1 MLFSIFFTINVGIG
15 TYFIYS
21 HCYLK
26 KDVSRVKFNT
36 RTQTTIQLLNLSMG
50 EVEQIKIK
58 YQTYFLY
65 NDMINL
71 KDFELNLL
79 KIDKKYYKEI
89 NNFYNGYITIL
100 KNDDFESI
108 YHVNSLYLRIN
119 HASGYIEEQSGNK

>member
-1 MLFSIFFTINVGIG
+1 
-15 TYFIYS
+15 
-21 HCYLK
+21 
-26 KDVSRVKFNT
+26 
-36 RTQTTIQLLNLSMG
+36 MG
-50 EVEQIKIK
+50 EVEQIKCK

-119 HASGYIEEQSGNK
+119 HASGYIEKQSGNK

>member
-1 MLFSIFFTINVGIG
+1 
-15 TYFIYS
+15 
-21 HCYLK
+21 
-26 KDVSRVKFNT
+26 
-36 RTQTTIQLLNLSMG
+36 MG

-89 NNFYNGYITIL
+89 NNFCNGYITIL

>member
-1 MLFSIFFTINVGIG
+1 
-15 TYFIYS
+15 
-21 HCYLK
+21 
-26 KDVSRVKFNT
+26 
-36 RTQTTIQLLNLSMG
+36 MG

-119 HASGYIEEQSGNK
+119 QVDILKNKAAINN

>member
-1 MLFSIFFTINVGIG
+1 
-15 TYFIYS
+15 
-21 HCYLK
+21 
-26 KDVSRVKFNT
+26 
-36 RTQTTIQLLNLSMG
+36 MG
-50 EVEQIKIK
+50 EVKQIKIK

>member
-1 MLFSIFFTINVGIG
+1 
-15 TYFIYS
+15 
-21 HCYLK
+21 
-26 KDVSRVKFNT
+26 
-36 RTQTTIQLLNLSMG
+36 MG

>member
-1 MLFSIFFTINVGIG
+1 
-15 TYFIYS
+15 
-21 HCYLK
+21 
-26 KDVSRVKFNT
+26 
-36 RTQTTIQLLNLSMG
+36 MG

-71 KDFELNLL
+71 KDFELDLL

>member
-1 MLFSIFFTINVGIG
+1 
-15 TYFIYS
+15 
-21 HCYLK
+21 
-26 KDVSRVKFNT
+26 
-36 RTQTTIQLLNLSMG
+36 MG

-100 KNDDFESI
+100 KDDDFESI

>member
-1 MLFSIFFTINVGIG
+1 
-15 TYFIYS
+15 
-21 HCYLK
+21 
-26 KDVSRVKFNT
+26 
-36 RTQTTIQLLNLSMG
+36 MG

-119 HASGYIEEQSGNK
+119 PSSGYIEEQSGNK

>member
-1 MLFSIFFTINVGIG
+1 
-15 TYFIYS
+15 
-21 HCYLK
+21 
-26 KDVSRVKFNT
+26 
-36 RTQTTIQLLNLSMG
+36 MG

-119 HASGYIEEQSGNK
+119 HASGYIEEQSSNK

>member
-1 MLFSIFFTINVGIG
+1 
-15 TYFIYS
+15 
-21 HCYLK
+21 
-26 KDVSRVKFNT
+26 
-36 RTQTTIQLLNLSMG
+36 MG

-119 HASGYIEEQSGNK
+119 HASGYIEKQSGNK

>member
-1 MLFSIFFTINVGIG
+1 
-15 TYFIYS
+15 
-21 HCYLK
+21 
-26 KDVSRVKFNT
+26 
-36 RTQTTIQLLNLSMG
+36 MG

-100 KNDDFESI
+100 KNDDCESI